1 MKKQFKSNNFNEEA
15 KVQQLKLTH
24 QKNKSSALSTSNS
37 SSNSSNFGNKIS
49 KTSQGI
55 KVNNST
61 VIINTRYEESGR
73 FNKNLKDK
81 DNPKGQKASNKDIG
95 NRVKSAL
102 KYQDREAE
110 QEHEK
115 ELEIGESLDKNMS
128 HSYDLDKRLSKEDIK
143 EITNEL
149 DKGVAAMRT
158 SVISTKQ
165 ENNLSKQEDLAIVQ
179 KAITEHNAKY
189 NKNVRTI
196 ITQHNDTNNRHHH
209 VLQFGSKDDIKM
221 SDTQLEDLK
230 LRVATLTKEKLEEKG
245 LSHKL
250 DKEIDLILDKQ
261 EKLLRIEEKLDKHVE
276 NLKELNNNRLK
287 EIDKATDRIVD
298 RFNFSQEQL
307 DSIKAFEKA
316 NGYKQ
321 FLEKQDN
328 PDPAKLQKA
337 DQWKQDVLNKM
348 DDITKDKHTQ
358 LKVEIDKFNNSK
370 EFEDINNK
378 FKQEAKE
385 ATLKV
390 SQELKDISK
399 EYKPHVFKKGDAQ
412 YSNTVEKT
420 AKKMEYQA
428 ANFDN
433 KKFKNVSLDSVLNKA
448 EALSRESKDEAIQ
461 EIVKDVKN
469 ISKDATKENNASY
482 NNEQKGGLFLEHD
495 KVSKDDTNEIQ
506 NTLKGLEEK
515 RSSSKIMSEV
525 VKHVEMKDKLE
536 SAQSERFKHSKNQ
549 QSAEFRAAQTK
560 FFNAQAV
567 LRDGVDLNK
576 IDNYVDYAVKSGKM
590 TQENGDRFKSNA
602 KVHANE
608 LTKAGILNKESDTEF
623 KFTDEKSRELLYDNH
638 DKSIK
643 EISKINKDD
652 LKSFKKEMDVYKK
665 TKSTKDLKRLQQ
677 EVKNKQTKEKQIKEK
692 IDLHNKLFK

>member
-1 MKKQFKSNNFNEEA
+1 MKKQFKSNNFSEEA

-24 QKNKSSALSTSNS
+24 QKNKSSALNTSNS

-165 ENNLSKQEDLAIVQ
+165 ENNLTKQEDLAIVQ

-189 NKNVRTI
+189 NKNVKTI

-399 EYKPHVFKKGDAQ
+399 EYKPHIFKKGDAQ
-412 YSNTVEKT
+412 YSNSVEKT

-469 ISKDATKENNASY
+469 ISKDATKENNSSY

-567 LRDGVDLNK
+567 LRNGVDLNK

-652 LKSFKKEMDVYKK
+652 LKLFKKEMDVYKR
-665 TKSTKDLKRLQQ
+665 TKNTKDLKRLQQ